1 MNYHNIT
8 KQDMLNGEGFRTVLW
23 TAGCEHHCEECQN
36 PLTWDKCGGLV
47 FDDEAKR
54 EVLESLSDEI
64 TSGLT
69 LSGGDPLATFNRAD
83 ILELVKEVKDKYP
96 DKDIWSYTG
105 YTYEQLL
112 EDETASEILKY
123 IDVLVDGRYMKDLR
137 DVSLN
142 WRGSSNQR
150 LIDVPKSLVAGKVI
164 LFGQNENQLYEGQMT
179 CECGC

>member
-83 ILELVKEVKDKYP
+83 ILELVKEVKAKYP

-150 LIDVPKSLVAGKVI
+150 LIDVPKSLATGKVI